1 MKQIYLVDDHP
12 MLLEG
17 LVRLIGHRSD
27 WQVCGHA
34 ANACEAIAAIQEV
47 SPDLVVMDITLPDKS
62 GIEAIKD
69 LQCLTPGLKILVFSM
84 HDEMLYAQRAIRAGA
99 KGYLMK
105 GAATEMLIQA
115 IDRVMSGEIY
125 LSSPVSNQILR
136 GLSGRRGAEQFGLE
150 RLTDRELEVFEL
162 LGYGKSSGQISDL
175 LHISPKT
182 VDAHRFNLK
191 TKLSMP
197 DAQALLREAILW
209 VEFGGK
215 NRPADSKL
223 QGLESHSP

>member
-1 MKQIYLVDDHP
+1 MKHIFLVDDHP
-12 MLLEG
+12 MLREG
-17 LVRLIGHRSD
+17 LVRLIDHNPG
-27 WQVCGHA
+27 WQVCGQA
-34 ANACEAIAAIQEV
+34 ASAADAVESIQAL

-62 GIEAIKD
+62 GIEVIKD

-105 GAATEMLIQA
+105 GAATGKLIEA
-115 IDRVMSGEIY
+115 IGRVMSGEIY
-125 LSSPVSNQILR
+125 LSTLVSNQILH
-136 GLSGRRGAEQFGLE
+136 GLSGKRGPEQFGLE

-162 LGYGKSSGQISDL
+162 LGHGKSTGQISDM

-191 TKLSMP
+191 AKLSLP
-197 DAQALLREAILW
+197 DAQSLMREAILW

-215 NRPADSKL
+215 N
-223 QGLESHSP
+223 GLVGD

>member
-1 MKQIYLVDDHP
+1 MKHIFLVDDHP
-12 MLLEG
+12 MLREG
-17 LVRLIGHRSD
+17 LVRLIDHNPG
-27 WQVCGHA
+27 WQVCGQA
-34 ANACEAIAAIQEV
+34 ASAADAVESIQAL

-62 GIEAIKD
+62 GLEVIKD

-105 GAATEMLIQA
+105 GAATGKLIEA
-115 IDRVMSGEIY
+115 IGRVMSGEIY
-125 LSSPVSNQILR
+125 LSTLVSNQILH
-136 GLSGRRGAEQFGLE
+136 GLSGKRGPEQFGLE

-162 LGYGKSSGQISDL
+162 LGHGKSTGQISDM

-191 TKLSMP
+191 AKLSLP
-197 DAQALLREAILW
+197 DAQSLMREAILW

-215 NRPADSKL
+215 N
-223 QGLESHSP
+223 GLVGD

>member
-1 MKQIYLVDDHP
+1 MKRIFLVDDHP

-17 LVRLIGHRSD
+17 LVRLIGHKAE
-27 WQVCGHA
+27 WQVCGQA
-34 ANACEAIAAIQEV
+34 DKASDAIEAIQAQA
-47 SPDLVVMDITLPDKS
+47 PDLIMMDITLPDKS
-62 GIEAIKD
+62 GIEVIKD

-99 KGYLMK
+99 KGYIMK
-105 GAATEMLIQA
+105 GATTEKLIEA

-125 LSSPVSNQILR
+125 LSAPVSNQILH
-136 GLSGRRGAEQFGLE
+136 GLSGKRGPEQFGLE

-162 LGYGKSSGQISDL
+162 LGHGKSTGQISDL

-191 TKLSMP
+191 TKLSLP
-197 DAQALLREAILW
+197 DAQALMREAILW

-215 NRPADSKL
+215 NAPPVDSL
-223 QGLESHSP
+223 

>member
-1 MKQIYLVDDHP
+1 MKRIFLVDDHP

-17 LVRLIGHRSD
+17 LVRLIGHKSD
-27 WQVCGHA
+27 WLVSGQA
-34 ANACEAIAAIQEV
+34 ATAAEAIDAILADP
-47 SPDLVVMDITLPDKS
+47 PDLIMIDITLPDKS
-62 GIEAIKD
+62 GIEVIKD
-69 LQCLTPGLKILVFSM
+69 LQVLIPGLKILVFSM

-99 KGYLMK
+99 KGYIMK
-105 GAATEMLIQA
+105 GAATEKLLDA

-125 LSSPVSNQILR
+125 LSNQVSNQILQ
-136 GLSGRRGAEQFGLE
+136 GLSGKRGPEQFGLE

-162 LGYGKSSGQISDL
+162 LGHGKSTGQISDL

-191 TKLSMP
+191 TKLSLP
-197 DAQALLREAILW
+197 DAQALMREAILW

-215 NRPADSKL
+215 GGPVSD
-223 QGLESHSP
+223 PC

>member
-1 MKQIYLVDDHP
+1 MKRIFLVDDHP
-12 MLLEG
+12 MLREG
-17 LVRLIGHRSD
+17 LVRLIDHNDG
-27 WQVCGHA
+27 WQVCGQA
-34 ANACEAIAAIQEV
+34 ASATDAVGAIQAL

-62 GIEAIKD
+62 GIEVIKD

-84 HDEMLYAQRAIRAGA
+84 HDEMLYAQRSIRAGA

-105 GAATEMLIQA
+105 GAATGKLIEA
-115 IDRVMSGEIY
+115 IGRVMSGEIY
-125 LSSPVSNQILR
+125 LSTLVSNQILH
-136 GLSGRRGAEQFGLE
+136 GLSGKRGPDQFGLE

-162 LGYGKSSGQISDL
+162 LGHGKSTGQISDL

-191 TKLSMP
+191 SKLSLP
-197 DAQALLREAILW
+197 DAQALMREAILW

-215 NRPADSKL
+215 NGPVHD
-223 QGLESHSP
+223 

>member
-1 MKQIYLVDDHP
+1 MKHIFLVDDHP
-12 MLLEG
+12 MLREG
-17 LVRLIGHRSD
+17 LVRLIDHNPG
-27 WQVCGHA
+27 WQVCGQA
-34 ANACEAIAAIQEV
+34 ASAADAVESIQAL

-62 GIEAIKD
+62 GIEVIKD
-69 LQCLTPGLKILVFSM
+69 LQCLAPGLKILVFSM

-105 GAATEMLIQA
+105 GAATGKLIEA
-115 IDRVMSGEIY
+115 IGRVMSGEIY
-125 LSSPVSNQILR
+125 LSTLVSNQILH
-136 GLSGRRGAEQFGLE
+136 GLSGKRGPEQFGLE

-162 LGYGKSSGQISDL
+162 LGHGKSTGQISEM

-191 TKLSMP
+191 AKLSLP
-197 DAQALLREAILW
+197 DAQSLMREAILW

-215 NRPADSKL
+215 N
-223 QGLESHSP
+223 GLVGD

>member
-17 LVRLIGHRSD
+17 LVRLISHKED
-27 WQVCGHA
+27 WQVCGQA
-34 ANACEAIAAIQEV
+34 VKACEAIEAIQLH
-47 SPDLVVMDITLPDKS
+47 SPDLVMMDITLPDKS
-62 GIEAIKD
+62 GIEVIKD
-69 LQCLTPGLKILVFSM
+69 LQSLTPGLKILVFSM

-99 KGYLMK
+99 KGYIMK
-105 GAATEMLIQA
+105 GAATGKLMEA
-115 IDRVMSGEIY
+115 IDRVMAGEIY
-125 LSSPVSNQILR
+125 LSSRVSNQILK
-136 GLSGRRGAEQFGLE
+136 GLSGKRLPEQFGLE

-162 LGYGKSSGQISDL
+162 LGHGKSTGQISDL

-191 TKLSMP
+191 TKLVLP
-197 DAQALLREAILW
+197 DAQALMRQAILW

-215 NRPADSKL
+215 TRED
-223 QGLESHSP
+223 

>member
-1 MKQIYLVDDHP
+1 MKRIFLVDDHP
-12 MLLEG
+12 MLREG
-17 LVRLIGHRSD
+17 LVRLIDHNDG
-27 WQVCGHA
+27 WQVCGQA
-34 ANACEAIAAIQEV
+34 ASAVDAVESIQAL

-62 GIEAIKD
+62 GIEVIKD

-105 GAATEMLIQA
+105 GAATGKLIEA
-115 IDRVMSGEIY
+115 IGRVMSGDIY
-125 LSSPVSNQILR
+125 LSTLVSNQILH
-136 GLSGRRGAEQFGLE
+136 GLSGKRGPDQFGLE

-162 LGYGKSSGQISDL
+162 LGHGKSTGQISDM

-191 TKLSMP
+191 AKLSLP
-197 DAQALLREAILW
+197 DAQSLMREAILW

-215 NRPADSKL
+215 NGSAVD
-223 QGLESHSP
+223 

>member
-1 MKQIYLVDDHP
+1 MKQIFLVDDHP
-12 MLLEG
+12 MLREG
-17 LVRLIGHRSD
+17 LVRLIEHDPGWR
-27 WQVCGHA
+27 VCGQA
-34 ANACEAIAAIQEV
+34 ASAADAVESIQAL

-62 GIEAIKD
+62 GIEVIKD

-105 GAATEMLIQA
+105 GAATGKLIEA
-115 IDRVMSGEIY
+115 IGRVMSGEIY
-125 LSSPVSNQILR
+125 LSTLVSNQILH
-136 GLSGRRGAEQFGLE
+136 GLSGKRGPEQFGLE

-162 LGYGKSSGQISDL
+162 LGHGKSTGQISDM

-191 TKLSMP
+191 AKLSLP
-197 DAQALLREAILW
+197 DAQSLMREAILW

-215 NRPADSKL
+215 N
-223 QGLESHSP
+223 GLVGD